1 MSDLRDKVQEDRGLI
16 KKIELAIPGF
26 RGYRKREDLRAA
38 DNMLRSQL
46 ANRLGEAKD
55 QVKKCR
61 KTLSKQMELDLL
73 EDVSGV
79 INNLQMTESKL
90 RHAEQG
96 YSGIS
101 ADFRIEEE
109 ELNKLYEWDLGLIQN
124 IDKILSQVESL
135 KEVISRKDNNQTLSS
150 LEDIQSV
157 IDEFNNLFS
166 KRIETI
172 QNAVAV

>member
-26 RGYRKREDLRAA
+26 RGYREREDLRAA

-46 ANRLGEAKD
+46 ADRLGEAKD
-55 QVKKCR
+55 QMERCR
-61 KTLSKQMELDLL
+61 KILSKQMDLDLL
-73 EDVSGV
+73 EDVGGI
-79 INNLQMTESKL
+79 INNIQMTESKL

-101 ADFRIEEE
+101 ADFRIEGE
-109 ELNKLYEWDLGLIQN
+109 ELNRLYEWDLGLIDN
-124 IDKILSQVESL
+124 IDRILKQVTSL
-135 KEVISRKDNNQTLSS
+135 QDIISGKEKKQTLTS
-150 LEDIQSV
+150 LGDIRSA
-157 IDEFNNLFS
+157 IDNFNSLFS
-166 KRIETI
+166 KRVETI